1 VLDVIYYGF
10 KKTSTP
16 LYLYFSA
23 AVKYCSTKCAGSI
36 FQKTHL
42 HMVRFTTINAKSPPP
57 QLLVASRIKEQDWTN
72 DFSKH
77 PLPVLYSIDIDTNK
91 QTKISNP
98 SKGYGDYAP
107 QFVPTIQKLVWLRGY
122 SIIDT
127 KGNLWKDNSDGTEAT
142 EWLLDVEEIVFYK

>member
-1 VLDVIYYGF
+1 MPVSGSYTPDNYADLDFNWITD
-10 KKTSTP
+10 K
-16 LYLYFSA
+16 
-23 AVKYCSTKCAGSI
+23 
-36 FQKTHL
+36 
-42 HMVRFTTINAKSPPP
+42 
-57 QLLVASRIKEQDWTN
+57 LLIASRIKEQDWTN

-98 SKGYGDYAP
+98 HKGYGDYAP
-107 QFVPTIQKLVWLRGY
+107 QFVPTIQLLVWLRGY

-127 KGNLWKDNSDGTEAT
+127 RRNLWKANSDGTEAT

>member
-1 VLDVIYYGF
+1 
-10 KKTSTP
+10 
-16 LYLYFSA
+16 
-23 AVKYCSTKCAGSI
+23 
-36 FQKTHL
+36 
-42 HMVRFTTINAKSPPP
+42 MVRFTTINANSPPP

-98 SKGYGDYAP
+98 SKGYGNYAP

-122 SIIDT
+122 L
-127 KGNLWKDNSDGTEAT
+127 N
-142 EWLLDVEEIVFYK
+142 Y